1 MSIFKELEKNCKV
14 IFDGDAFAYFKADD
28 VAKFLKERQADF
40 AKSESGK
47 FINVEFR
54 IPVECVSLSGN
65 VDYDPYDSSYGVRD
79 VDLVCD
85 TSDWEVL
92 DFCEETADELV
103 IAQYKRGD

>member
-1 MSIFKELEKNCKV
+1 MFKELEKNCKV

-28 VAKFLKERQADF
+28 IQKFLKERQADF

-47 FINVEFR
+47 YINVEFR
-54 IPVECVSLSGN
+54 IPVECVNVSAN

-79 VDLVCD
+79 LELECD
-85 TSDWEVL
+85 DYSDWEVL
-92 DFCEETADELV
+92 DYCEETADELV